1 MGVNSKCGVQSKR
14 WCESHESS
22 VCIVGFLAPWC
33 QNESTEYET
42 ECRLAAAQKG
52 KQDQN
57 HL

>member
-1 MGVNSKCGVQSKR
+1 MGLNSKCGVQSKR

-22 VCIVGFLAPWC
+22 VCIFGFPAPLH
-33 QNESTEYET
+33 QNECAVYET